1 MEKNRIQTVFLSFIF
16 PIFEKNVNLKNIT
29 VAKIRVLKY
38 FMSYTPLSLLEV
50 FFVTEKQLIE
60 AIEKKQISLQN
71 EKVISISDS
80 NHAILLTLEKD
91 FILLKEHWNPQ
102 NQHFLIISKNTLLF
116 WFHFLYIFALIIL
129 LYFCFFLLP
138 LYLDFPVELEEII
151 ESEPEP
157 IKSNIPW
164 LSYVTVGGVVG
175 ALVLIII
182 VLLPNDNDFL

>member
-1 MEKNRIQTVFLSFIF
+1 
-16 PIFEKNVNLKNIT
+16 
-29 VAKIRVLKY
+29 
-38 FMSYTPLSLLEV
+38 MSYTPLSLLEV